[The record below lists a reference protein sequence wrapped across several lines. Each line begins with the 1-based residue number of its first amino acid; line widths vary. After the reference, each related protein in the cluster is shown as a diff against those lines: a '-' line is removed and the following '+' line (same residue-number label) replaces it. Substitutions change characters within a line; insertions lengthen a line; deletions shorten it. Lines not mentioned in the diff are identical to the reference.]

1 MDKLEAL
8 FVRACK
14 SACPERRIDRLYKM
28 FYYGGRVDNA
38 HIVVILRRICDNYNL
53 LTTKGLIDDL
63 NPSNAW
69 KFVDDG
75 HPYSYHE
82 LARAVLTSAI
92 RLTGVSTFA
101 NYPLPARF
109 KKDRTLFE

>member
-1 MDKLEAL
+1 MDKMEAL

-14 SACPERRIDRLYKM
+14 SARPESRINRLYRM

-38 HIVVILRRICDNYNL
+38 HVVTILRRICDNYNL
-53 LTTKGLIDDL
+53 LTTKDLIDDL

-69 KFVDDG
+69 KFVDDD

-82 LARAVLTSAI
+82 LARAVLTSTI
-92 RLTGVSTFA
+92 RLTEVSKFA
-101 NYPLPARF
+101 DYPLPARF
-109 KKDRTLFE
+109 RNDPAPV